1 MNKTDKN
8 KEILLEQFRKTP
20 VIQIAC
26 EKTGISRMTYYRWLK
41 EDKDFEKLAIEA
53 LAEGKL
59 LVNDLAESQ
68 LISAIKDKNMT
79 AIMQWLRHHHPEYTN
94 KLEVTTVMRQEELSP
109 EQEALVREALR
120 LASGGEAVK
129 EVETDTTVKTI
140 SDTNGKS
147 NDTKPT
153 SNPTPIGGSDAQGE
167 NREDG
172 NH

>member
-26 EKTGISRMTYYRWLK
+26 EKTGVSRMTYYRWLK
-41 EDKDFEKLAIEA
+41 EDKEFEKLALEA

-59 LVNDLAESQ
+59 MVNDLAESQ

-79 AIMQWLRHHHPEYTN
+79 AIMQWLRHHHPEYKN
-94 KLEVTTVMRQEELSP
+94 KLEVTAVTRQEELTP

-120 LASGGEAVK
+120 LASG
-129 EVETDTTVKTI
+129 EVETETAVAVDINDNGKPNDTTEK
-140 SDTNGKS
+140 SDAA
-147 NDTKPT
+147 
-153 SNPTPIGGSDAQGE
+153 PIGGGDAQGQKS
-167 NREDG
+167 EDG

>member
-26 EKTGISRMTYYRWLK
+26 EKTGVSRMTYYRWLK
-41 EDKDFEKLAIEA
+41 EDKEFEKLALDA

-59 LVNDLAESQ
+59 MVNDLAESQ

-129 EVETDTTVKTI
+129 EVEVTN
-140 SDTNGKS
+140 DTNGKPD
-147 NDTKPT
+147 DTKPQ
-153 SNPTPIGGSDAQGE
+153 SDPARIGGSDGQGQK
-167 NREDG
+167 G
-172 NH
+172 

>member
-8 KEILLEQFRKTP
+8 KEILLDQFRKTP
-20 VIQIAC
+20 VIQITC
-26 EKTGISRMTYYRWLK
+26 EKTGVSRMTYYRWLK
-41 EDKDFEKLAIEA
+41 EDKEFEKLALES

-120 LASGGEAVK
+120 LASGEEAEK
-129 EVETDTTVKTI
+129 EIEKVTDI
-140 SDTNGKS
+140 QEINGKPD
-147 NDTKPT
+147 DTKPQSDT
-153 SNPTPIGGSDAQGE
+153 TGVGGSDGQGQKS
-167 NREDG
+167 
-172 NH
+172 